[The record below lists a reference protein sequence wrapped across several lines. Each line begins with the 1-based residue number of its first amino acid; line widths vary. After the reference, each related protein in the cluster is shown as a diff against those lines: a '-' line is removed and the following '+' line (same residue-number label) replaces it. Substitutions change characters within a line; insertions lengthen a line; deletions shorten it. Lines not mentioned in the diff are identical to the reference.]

1 MAKNQQIISG
11 SFFNNGEPFHVA
23 PFNTTSGSAG
33 IAFWSNGLPYSKVFN
48 ISQPVVVEEETD
60 LGFSHI
66 MGVAVANVSTV
77 KGVAKA
83 NVSKVMG
90 V

>member
-23 PFNTTSGSAG
+23 PFNTTSGSEG
-33 IAFWSNGLPYSKVFN
+33 IQFFNNGLPYSKVFN
-48 ISQPVVVEEETD
+48 ISLPVAEESSD
-60 LGFSHI
+60 LGFSAVN
-66 MGVAVANVSTV
+66 GVAVANVSTV
-77 KGVAKA
+77 MGVAKA
-83 NVSKVMG
+83 SISKVMG

>member
-48 ISQPVVVEEETD
+48 ISQPVVAEEETD

-66 MGVAVANVSTV
+66 MGVAVGSVSTI

>member
-23 PFNTTSGSAG
+23 PFNTTSGSEG
-33 IAFWSNGLPYSKVFN
+33 IQFFNNGLPYSKVFN
-48 ISQPVVVEEETD
+48 ISLPVVEEETTD

-83 NVSKVMG
+83 NISKVMG